1 MKCVLVSHTHW
12 DREWYRTFQSF
23 RARLVDAMDRV
34 LDLIRT
40 DPGFHFLLDGQSVV
54 LEDYLEA
61 RPERRAELAEAC
73 HLGRIAIGP
82 WYVQPDSLLP
92 SGEAHVRNLLE
103 GRRVGGQLGPVS
115 TVAYTPDSF
124 GHPAQFP
131 QIFAG
136 FGLEPFVYW
145 RGNGNEIDALP
156 AEYLWEAPDGSALLV
171 HHLGEGYFA
180 ASGLPGDARAA
191 ARWLEALSRKLARR
205 TSNDSVLLMNGI
217 DHALPSSH
225 TAAVAE
231 ALARATGWTV
241 KRGLLED
248 FADGLS
254 RDAPSFRGEL
264 LGGRVANLLPG
275 VWSARMPLKL
285 RNRRAESL
293 LEGWAEPWSAL
304 ARAFG
309 AADEQPSLR
318 AAWRALLKNQ
328 AHDSICGCSQDRV
341 HEQMEARYDEAEEL
355 AAETTARV
363 LERIAGLGPER
374 RTPWSDTFDIAVF
387 NPSPFPR
394 TDVVRLPLDPSTWF
408 EVRSDQSRSIAVHPL
423 LLAALRAGG
432 YTADGRPAHLIADPD
447 APRMR
452 LVPDQPA
459 RSIEIVAEDVP
470 AFGWRRI
477 RLQPSDPHPQGED
490 EGRDIS
496 LGDMSVAAA
505 EDGTLTVRIGSSA
518 WSGLCSVE
526 DIGDRGDAYD
536 FDPVPGAAPRL
547 DEVRVSRRV
556 HANGI
561 RHITVRR
568 TFAVAAELAPDRERR
583 DERLVGLQVLTEA
596 RLAPGV
602 DRVDLRVRVDNTARD
617 HRLRLLFPTG
627 EPIEEFRA
635 ATTFDVTRRR
645 TGARDAT
652 GWLHPAPPTFPQ
664 QGFVSANALT
674 VGAPGLPEAEVTAE
688 GVIAITLLRC
698 AGWLSRTDLRSR
710 RQLAGPLIPT
720 PGAQCLQPIEA
731 HLTLHAGLDPAA
743 VRAAELGLRAV
754 VAGEEPLAPPG
765 ASLLEIAPRDLLLS
779 ALMPADTESAI
790 VLRLLNPTD
799 ADVDATVRLRFP
811 VSAALSVRLDESP
824 SEAPVSEEPVSLQD
838 GVLAVRVPPH
848 ALRSFLLT

>member
-23 RARLVDAMDRV
+23 RARLVDATDRV
-34 LDLIRT
+34 LDLIRS
-40 DPGFHFLLDGQSVV
+40 DPGFHFLLDGQAVV
-54 LEDYLEA
+54 LEDYLEV
-61 RPERRAELAEAC
+61 RPQRRAELSEAC

-156 AEYLWEAPDGSALLV
+156 AEYLWEAPDGSAVLV

-180 ASGLPGDARAA
+180 ASGLPDDARAA
-191 ARWLEALSRKLARR
+191 ARCLETLGRKLAER
-205 TSNDSVLLMNGI
+205 TRNDSVLLMNGI
-217 DHALPSSH
+217 DHALPATH

-231 ALARATGWTV
+231 ALAAATGWTV

-248 FADGLS
+248 FTDGLS

-275 VWSARMPLKL
+275 VWSTRAPLKL
-285 RNRRAESL
+285 RNRGAESL

-304 ARAFG
+304 ARALG

-341 HEQMEARYDEAEEL
+341 HEQMAARYDEAEEL
-355 AAETTARV
+355 ATETTARV

-387 NPSPFPR
+387 NPSPFAR
-394 TDVVRLPLDPSTWF
+394 TDVVRMPLDPSTWF
-408 EVRSDQSRSIAVHPL
+408 EIRGDENRAIAVHPL

-432 YTADGRPAHLIADPD
+432 YTADGRPARLVADPD

-452 LVPDQPA
+452 LLPDHPA
-459 RSIEIVAEDVP
+459 QSIEIVAEDVP

-477 RLQPSDPHPQGED
+477 RLQPSDPHPEHED
-490 EGRDIS
+490 EGREVS
-496 LGDMSVAAA
+496 FGDMSVAAA
-505 EDGTLTVRIGSSA
+505 EDGTLTVRIGSST
-518 WSGLCSVE
+518 WSGLCAVE
-526 DIGDRGDAYD
+526 DIGDRGDTYD

-547 DEVRVSRRV
+547 DEVRISRRV
-556 HANGI
+556 HPNGMQ
-561 RHITVRR
+561 HLEVRR
-568 TFAVAAELAPDRERR
+568 TFAIAAALAPDRERR
-583 DERLVGLQVLTEA
+583 DERTVALEVFTEA
-596 RLAPGV
+596 RLAPGI
-602 DRVDLRVRVDNTARD
+602 DRVDLRVRADNTARD

-627 EPIEEFRA
+627 EPAGEFHA
-635 ATTFDVTRRR
+635 ATTFDVARRY
-645 TGARDAT
+645 TGARQAA
-652 GWLHPAPPTFPQ
+652 GWLHAAPSTFPQ
-664 QGFVSANALT
+664 QGFVSANGLT
-674 VGAPGLPEAEVTAE
+674 VGAPGLPEAEVTPD
-688 GVIAITLLRC
+688 GVIAITLLRSV
-698 AGWLSRTDLRSR
+698 GWLSRMDLRSR
-710 RQLAGPLIPT
+710 PQLAGPAIPT

-731 HLTLHAGLDPAA
+731 RLTLHAGLDPAA

-754 VAGEEPLAPPG
+754 AAGDEPLAPTG
-765 ASLLEIAPRDLLLS
+765 TSLLEIAPRDVLLS
-779 ALMPADTESAI
+779 ALMPADTESAV

-799 ADVDATVRLRFP
+799 AEIDATVRLRLP

-824 SEAPVSEEPVSLQD
+824 SEAPVSEVPISLRN
-838 GVLAVRVPPH
+838 GILAARIPPH